1 MIIPDTFTFEY
12 DTAARRHIV
21 KKISSASANA
31 AKFGVPKM
39 FIPRWKSWNWNNNM
53 LSKGKDEQ
61 GKLQQQQSQYFFDPG
76 SWTYL
81 NKNISLYYHDG
92 SIYKIPI

>member
-61 GKLQQQQSQYFFDPG
+61 GKLQQQQS
-76 SWTYL
+76 
-81 NKNISLYYHDG
+81 
-92 SIYKIPI
+92 

>member
-31 AKFGVPKM
+31 AKFGVQKCLFQDGNRGIGITICYQKVKM
-39 FIPRWKSWNWNNNM
+39 NKENCNNNNH
-53 LSKGKDEQ
+53 S
-61 GKLQQQQSQYFFDPG
+61 
-76 SWTYL
+76 
-81 NKNISLYYHDG
+81 ISLIQEAGH
-92 SIYKIPI
+92 I